1 MSVSNDYP
9 ATREEVVDC
18 FLHIP
23 YDHLT
28 AYNWGTSFDHD
39 LREEW
44 ECNDE
49 TYINGV
55 VMTIDADYMMGYLIE
70 CVDRETGYLSF
81 HAIATFHGRN
91 PVTGKQEHESALYE
105 PACGT
110 FFNRTEAA
118 DRVTVCRW
126 AVGQIWGMIEE
137 YQERQRDLHRNR
149 PF

>member
-1 MSVSNDYP
+1 MSNDYP

-28 AYNWGTSFDHD
+28 AYNWGISPLADQ
-39 LREEW
+39 EEW

-70 CVDRETGYLSF
+70 VVDRESGIVSF

-91 PVTGKQEHESALYE
+91 PITGKQEHESALYE

-126 AVGQIWGMIEE
+126 AVAQIWGMIEE
-137 YQERQRDLHRNR
+137 YQERQAKKNA
-149 PF
+149 